1 MENNT
6 IVTLKPG
13 EGRSFKAGGL
23 WIYDNE
29 IASIKGTF
37 KNGAVVAVQE
47 QTATRSA
54 AASSTRTR
62 RSACA

>member
-37 KNGAVVAVQE
+37 KNGAVVAYRT

>member
-29 IASIKGTF
+29 IAAIQGTF
-37 KNGAVVAVQE
+37 KNGAVVSVQD
-47 QTATRSA
+47 
-54 AASSTRTR
+54 ASG
-62 RSACA
+62 

>member
-29 IASIKGTF
+29 IAAIQGTF
-37 KNGAVVAVQE
+37 KNGAVVSCLLYTSIETPGRIRYTV
-47 QTATRSA
+47 
-54 AASSTRTR
+54 
-62 RSACA
+62 